1 MATEIRNFICSSCGE
16 PIAQDDFE
24 ASVAL
29 LKDGIVT
36 MTCPKCQVIAGR
48 NLNRNPFA
56 EVQDDDRL

>member
-1 MATEIRNFICSSCGE
+1 MEELICSKCRK

>member
-1 MATEIRNFICSSCGE
+1 MGKDILCSECQK

-36 MTCPKCQVIAGR
+36 MTCPECNTITNR

-56 EVQDDDRL
+56 EEQNDD

>member
-29 LKDGIVT
+29 LKDGRA
-36 MTCPKCQVIAGR
+36 CGR
-48 NLNRNPFA
+48 A
-56 EVQDDDRL
+56 